1 MTNDDAIRAT
11 VAEIQAASYTWL
23 HQVHTMGNQ
32 NAWTDRGVETIVS
45 LSEKLKRIHE
55 SNSPSK

>member
-1 MTNDDAIRAT
+1 MTNDKAIEAT
-11 VAEIQAASYTWL
+11 VVEIQAASYTWL
-23 HQVHTMGNQ
+23 HQVHMMGNQ

-45 LSEKLKRIHE
+45 LSEKLKRLHE